1 MNVQTFSF
9 LPLLA
14 LAGASA
20 LFAFAFQGQRPQR
33 MEALVG
39 ALCLTTLATL
49 FYWIKPCP
57 GEVSKRHCLI
67 GWICCKLKK
76 NLNCGCT
83 CGHRECFSC
92 QRVCSSR
99 KHGSPALSCKR
110 ASAMSPVNEET
121 NLLRPSLM
129 GLREPA
135 AASPSTLSLQSALSA
150 CSPKIESGKSHSKD
164 VYFVIQ
170 LTLKTLVL
178 TF

>member
-14 LAGASA
+14 LAGASG
-20 LFAFAFQGQRPQR
+20 LFAFAFQGQRPQK

-83 CGHRECFSC
+83 CGHRDCFSRQKVCSPC
-92 QRVCSSR
+92 QRA
-99 KHGSPALSCKR
+99 SPASTCKR
-110 ASAMSPVNEET
+110 AVTSPIVS
-121 NLLRPSLM
+121 PSKKVTCPPGPPST

-135 AASPSTLSLQSALSA
+135 PASPTTLSFKSAVSALSA
-150 CSPKIESGKSHSKD
+150 CPPEIESG
-164 VYFVIQ
+164 
-170 LTLKTLVL
+170 
-178 TF
+178 